1 MSRKYK
7 ILMALPEISPF
18 TRTGELSDLGGS
30 VPKELKDMGHDVR
43 LITPQ
48 YRVIDERRYILRD
61 VIRLQ
66 NIEIPLGGE
75 KVTIN
80 VKSSFLPNSKIQV
93 YFIDYKPFFARIGL
107 YSDPESGVPFKD
119 NAKRFVL
126 FSKSVLETLI
136 RLQWQPDVI
145 HCHGWQAGLI
155 PFFLKTTYSSN
166 SFFDKCATLLTVY
179 DFADLG
185 IFDKSCSEFLAENSD
200 FKFEDSALNLRGEC
214 SFLRGGIAYADF
226 INTLSDTY
234 LQDVLNGC
242 DSVKKVYDIVKEKK
256 EHFSSAVNGID
267 YSEWDPENDSFIP
280 ASFTSE
286 EIEGKEESRKV
297 LREELS
303 LKVDIENPV
312 VCMITELEGRKG
324 LDLVRDGLEKLMKN
338 QIGLVILGRGNQ
350 EYQNFFMKAEKKWK
364 GRIRFINSFAKDKLH
379 LVVAGSDMVLIPS
392 LYEPCGFTQLYC
404 MRYGTVPIV
413 RLTGGLVDTVVP
425 ITTKKDEGTGFAFDK
440 YSVTSLLKGLN
451 NALKV
456 WGDKETWR
464 KIQKKCMQR
473 NSSWEIAAGRYVS
486 LYEKCVLEKDREG

>member
-30 VPKELKDMGHDVR
+30 IPKELKDLGHDIR

-66 NIEIPLGGE
+66 DIEIPLGGE

-107 YSDPESGVPFKD
+107 YKDHKSGVPFKD
-119 NAKRFVL
+119 NAKRFIL

-155 PFFLKTTYSSN
+155 PWFLKTIYNTN
-166 SFFDKCATLLTVY
+166 PFFDKCSTLFTVY
-179 DFADLG
+179 DFAESG
-185 IFDKSCSEFLAENSD
+185 VFDKSCAEFLSSDNNFSFENS
-200 FKFEDSALNLRGEC
+200 SLNLKGDC
-214 SFLRGGIAYADF
+214 SFLRGGVAHADF

-234 LQDVLNGC
+234 LKDVLNGC
-242 DSVKKVYDIVKEKK
+242 DSVKKVYDVVKERKG
-256 EHFSSAVNGID
+256 HFASAVNGID
-267 YSEWDPENDSFIP
+267 YTEWNPQNDSLISSAF
-280 ASFTSE
+280 SSE
-286 EIEGKEESRKV
+286 EIEGREENRKA

-303 LKVDIENPV
+303 LKTGIESPV
-312 VCMITELEGRKG
+312 VCMITELESRKG
-324 LDLVRDGLEKLMKN
+324 IDLVKESLEKLMKN
-338 QIGLVILGRGNQ
+338 PIGLIVMGSGTQ
-350 EYQNFFMKAEKKWK
+350 EFETFFTKAEKKWK

-413 RLTGGLVDTVVP
+413 RLTGGLVDTIIPV
-425 ITTKKDEGTGFAFDK
+425 TNKKGEGTGFTFEK
-440 YSVTSLLKGLN
+440 YSATGLLKGIN
-451 NALKV
+451 SALKF
-456 WGDKETWR
+456 WANKEEW
-464 KIQKKCMQR
+464 KNIQKRCMQR
-473 NSSWEIAAGRYVS
+473 NSSWEIAATRYVS
-486 LYEKCVLEKDREG
+486 LYEKCVNEKQ